1 MPTPEVINCLAISS
15 TRGNHL
21 ARTERVRELDGAAT
35 LHRHNSLTLCGAKIE
50 KLFPFF
56 SAEWAHENKIGGVC
70 PDCVA
75 KWLKDRRARRRESI
89 IRGVL
94 R

>member
-1 MPTPEVINCLAISS
+1 MPTPEIVCCLAISS
-15 TRGNHL
+15 TRDNHL
-21 ARTERVRELDGAAT
+21 ARAERVRDLDGAAT

-56 SAEWAHENKIGGVC
+56 SAEWAYERRFSEVC
-70 PDCVA
+70 PDCIA
-75 KWLKDRRARRRESI
+75 KSLKDRSARRRESSA
-89 IRGVL
+89 RRVL